1 MVNAAAAG
9 YHRPSRRR
17 NGGNVTQ
24 NNENVEVLRAEI
36 VSIGTEILLGSL
48 TDTNASWLA
57 GQLPGLGIGNY
68 RVTAVG
74 DNIERLKA
82 VIREASDRADLVV
95 LTGGLGPTEDDVTR
109 EAIAAVLGEQMTVD
123 PELESQLRE
132 FFSRRGVGMPE
143 RNVKQA
149 TLIPSAQALLNPRG
163 TAPGWWVLRNGSI
176 IVAMPGVPREMFQ
189 MWENEVTPRL
199 AQLMAD
205 RNAVIRS
212 KTVKT
217 FGMSEALV
225 DERLG
230 ELLRGSNPTI
240 GVYAKQDGI
249 HIRVTARARTSDEA
263 DGLISPVEDEVR
275 ELLGV
280 HVWGADDDSLEGNIR
295 QIYVDRGLTLAT
307 MESCTGG
314 LLATML
320 TDAPGASDFFR
331 GSLVSYSNEMKIAMG
346 VSAEIIKEHGAISGQ
361 CAIAMADAVRD
372 RLGASVGVGITGVAG
387 PDPIEGKQPGLAY
400 IAVSDAR
407 HHKVREG
414 QYPPQRQD
422 LKLRAARTAMFE
434 VRGWALADD

>member
-1 MVNAAAAG
+1 
-9 YHRPSRRR
+9 
-17 NGGNVTQ
+17 
-24 NNENVEVLRAEI
+24 
-36 VSIGTEILLGSL
+36 
-48 TDTNASWLA
+48 
-57 GQLPGLGIGNY
+57 
-68 RVTAVG
+68 
-74 DNIERLKA
+74 
-82 VIREASDRADLVV
+82 
-95 LTGGLGPTEDDVTR
+95 
-109 EAIAAVLGEQMTVD
+109 
-123 PELESQLRE
+123 
-132 FFSRRGVGMPE
+132 
-143 RNVKQA
+143 
-149 TLIPSAQALLNPRG
+149 
-163 TAPGWWVLRNGSI
+163 
-176 IVAMPGVPREMFQ
+176 
-189 MWENEVTPRL
+189 MWGNEVTPRL
-199 AQLMAD
+199 ARLMAD

-230 ELLRGSNPTI
+230 ELLQGSNPTI

-249 HIRVTARARTSDEA
+249 HIRVTARARTYDEA

-280 HVWGADDDSLEGNIR
+280 HVWGTDDDSLEGNIR
-295 QIYVDRGLTLAT
+295 KIYVNRGLTLAT

-314 LLATML
+314 LLANML

-331 GSLVSYSNEMKIAMG
+331 GGLVSYSNEMKIAMG
-346 VSAEIIKEHGAISGQ
+346 VSAEIIHEYGAISGQ

-387 PDPIEGKQPGLAY
+387 PDPMEGKQPGLAY

-414 QYPPQRQD
+414 QYPSQRQD

-434 VRGWALADD
+434 ARGWALADD

>member
-1 MVNAAAAG
+1 MVNTTAAG
-9 YHRPSRRR
+9 YHRPARRQNR
-17 NGGNVTQ
+17 KTVTQ
-24 NNENVEVLRAEI
+24 SNENVEVLRAEI

-82 VIREASDRADLVV
+82 VILEASDRADLVV

-109 EAIAAVLGEQMTVD
+109 EAIAAVLGEEMTVD

-163 TAPGWWVLRNGSI
+163 TAPGWWVHRNDSV

-189 MWENEVTPRL
+189 MWGNEVTPRL
-199 AQLMAD
+199 ARLMAD

-230 ELLRGSNPTI
+230 ELLQGSNPTI

-249 HIRVTARARTSDEA
+249 HIRVTARARTYDEA

-280 HVWGADDDSLEGNIR
+280 HVWGTDDDSLEGNIR
-295 QIYVDRGLTLAT
+295 KIYVNRGLTLAT

-314 LLATML
+314 LLANML

-331 GSLVSYSNEMKIAMG
+331 GGLVSYSNEMKIAMG
-346 VSAEIIKEHGAISGQ
+346 VSAEIIHEYGAISGQ

-372 RLGASVGVGITGVAG
+372 RL
-387 PDPIEGKQPGLAY
+387 
-400 IAVSDAR
+400 
-407 HHKVREG
+407 
-414 QYPPQRQD
+414 
-422 LKLRAARTAMFE
+422 
-434 VRGWALADD
+434 